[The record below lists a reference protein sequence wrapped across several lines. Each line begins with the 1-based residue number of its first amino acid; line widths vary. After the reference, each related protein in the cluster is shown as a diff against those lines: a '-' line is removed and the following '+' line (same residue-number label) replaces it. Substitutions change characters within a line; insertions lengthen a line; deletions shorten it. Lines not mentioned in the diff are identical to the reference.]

1 MVKGGSSLDPYSKH
15 ANEYTYTLGKDGT
28 LIEELKGQGI
38 NSAAGPNRQNDYMAN
53 NRQQYAN
60 SEMMNRDGN

>member
-1 MVKGGSSLDPYSKH
+1 MGKGGSSLDPYSKH

-38 NSAAGPNRQNDYMAN
+38 NSAAGPNR
-53 NRQQYAN
+53 
-60 SEMMNRDGN
+60 